1 MDRSCVNTEKEYT
14 SYVWD
19 KAAQLAGKD
28 KPVKEHDHTCD
39 TDRYVL
45 YTESLNGLSGVYR
58 T

>member
-1 MDRSCVNTEKEYT
+1 MDKSCKNTEQEYA

-19 KAAQLAGKD
+19 EAAQRQGKD

-45 YTESLNGLSGVYR
+45 YTDALNGMSGVYKM
-58 T
+58 